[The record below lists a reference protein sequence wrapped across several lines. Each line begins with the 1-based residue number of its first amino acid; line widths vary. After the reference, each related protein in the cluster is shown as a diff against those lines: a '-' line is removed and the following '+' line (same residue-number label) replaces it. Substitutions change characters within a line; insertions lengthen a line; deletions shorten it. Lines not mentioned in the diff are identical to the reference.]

1 MNRKSTIVFLIFIA
15 IAALLYF
22 TLGSKQS
29 DKTEKPTFVVKRG
42 DLQIS
47 VSETGTIKPRSR
59 VVVRNELESS
69 ATITFLVDEGAVVKK
84 GDLLVAFDPTELEDE
99 IINQEINLQNAEASY
114 ISAQEKLAV
123 AENQAQSDIEDA
135 ELKLQ
140 FAKMDLEKYVDKE
153 WENQLSEAK
162 QNIDLAVEELARA
175 EQRRLSSKELLDEEY
190 ISQTE
195 YDADELAWKQK
206 KSRVDVAK
214 NDLEL
219 LEKYT
224 NVRKTTELKSNVRQA
239 EMALDRTKRK
249 AKADI
254 TQSQADLKAKEAQYK
269 RQKDRYDRIKD
280 QLSKTKLYAPEN
292 GMVIYETSMDNRRWR
307 DSDEPLEVGQ
317 EVRGREEIIYLPTAE
332 TTKADIEIHETA
344 MKKVSI
350 GQAAIIKVD
359 AMPDLVFSGEIAKI
373 SPLPNRDWLN
383 PDSNKYPCEIYID
396 ENEYDLKNGMNCRC
410 EILIDELKNVVYVP
424 LQAVIQIGK
433 EHFVEVLEGKDF
445 IKRKV
450 EIGLDDNK
458 WIHIASGLE
467 ENEIVCLTPQLSETE
482 VLPASSSD
490 EADKK
495 EGGDQADRQKD
506 RQGRPGAPGGPGRQ
520 GQGKD
525 RRQGQGQR
533 PEPNPQMKKMM
544 DNLTDE
550 EKKQLQNATTP
561 QDKMK
566 VFQELMK
573 KHGVSAQPP
582 APAGKPNNTPTQE
595 K

>member
-1 MNRKSTIVFLIFIA
+1 MSRKSIVFFIIIVA
-15 IAALLYF
+15 IAAVLF
-22 TLGSKQS
+22 ISLGSKKN
-29 DKTEKPTFVVKRG
+29 DKNQQPTFSVKRG

-99 IINQEINLQNAEASY
+99 LLNQEISLQNAEASF
-114 ISAQEKLAV
+114 ISAEEKLAV

-135 ELKLQ
+135 ELRLQ
-140 FAKMDLEKYVDKE
+140 FAKMDLEKYIDKE

-162 QNIDLAVEELARA
+162 QNIDLAIEELARA
-175 EQRRLSSKELLDEEY
+175 DQRRNSSKELLEEEY

-206 KSRVDVAK
+206 KSRVEVAQ

-219 LEKYT
+219 LETYT
-224 NVRKTTELKSNVRQA
+224 NVRKTTELKSDVRQA
-239 EMALDRTKRK
+239 EMALERTKRK
-249 AKADI
+249 ARADI
-254 TQSQADLKAKEAQYK
+254 TQSQADLKAKEAQFK
-269 RQKDRYDRIKD
+269 RQKDRYERYKD

-292 GMVIYETSMDNRRWR
+292 GMVIYETSMDNRRWN
-307 DSDEPLEVGQ
+307 DNSQPLEVGQ

-344 MKKVSI
+344 MKKVSL

-359 AMPDLVFSGEIAKI
+359 AIPDVVFSGQIAKI

-383 PDSNKYPCEIYID
+383 PDSNKYPCEIFID

-410 EILIDELKNVVYVP
+410 EILIDELKDVVYVP
-424 LQAVIQIGK
+424 LQAVVQIGK
-433 EHFVEVLEGKDF
+433 EHFIEVKEGNTF
-445 IKRKV
+445 VKRNV

-458 WIHIASGLE
+458 WIHIVSGLD
-467 ENEIVCLTPQLSETE
+467 ENDIVSLTPQLSQTE
-482 VLPASSSD
+482 VLPGVNNDIKANGKDSD
-490 EADKK
+490 AKIP
-495 EGGDQADRQKD
+495 GGPERKGQRQGQKQGQGP
-506 RQGRPGAPGGPGRQ
+506 RQGREQ
-520 GQGKD
+520 GQMPK
-525 RRQGQGQR
+525 
-533 PEPNPQMKKMM
+533 PNPQMMQMM
-544 DNLTDE
+544 QKLTDA
-550 EKKQLQNATTP
+550 EKKKLQNASSP
-561 QDKMK
+561 EEGKK
-566 VFQELMK
+566 IFEELMK
-573 KHGVSAQPP
+573 KYGVSAQP
-582 APAGKPNNTPTQE
+582 AAGSQNTNKQE